1 MTEEE
6 RVKYINDKAAVCL
19 EECLKKVED
28 GEANAENDFLASLYG
43 HMVTAHVLGYN
54 VEAMLRDAQAGGDNL
69 LKLFEESELSV
80 DI

>member
-19 EECLKKVED
+19 EECLKMVED
-28 GEANAENDFLASLYG
+28 GEATAEADFLASLYG
-43 HMVTAHVLGYN
+43 HMVTAHVLGYD
-54 VEAMLRDAQAGGDNL
+54 VEAMLRDAKAGGDKL